1 VLGASKETEF
11 CKMLIGLQWKH
22 ITTMFFVIESWE
34 YTVYFFCMQEFQ
46 RLRQQG
52 AALEGALQRLEWTFQ
67 YALP

>member
-1 VLGASKETEF
+1 MKTHHNNV
-11 CKMLIGLQWKH
+11 
-22 ITTMFFVIESWE
+22 FVIESWE